1 LKGIY
6 GYGYIEACKNVFTLF
21 KDRGWEAIIAD
32 NLVGN
37 TLGLL
42 SLIVGGVM
50 GGIAVLLNNYG
61 GFFKGHPNGESQA
74 AAFLLGFVVGLVIC
88 SVLMSTIASSV
99 DTVIVL
105 FAEAPNEF
113 ERNHPD
119 LSRRM
124 RETWRQTFPGCI

>member
-1 LKGIY
+1 M
-6 GYGYIEACKNVFTLF
+6 
-21 KDRGWEAIIAD
+21 
-32 NLVGN
+32 GN

-50 GGIAVLLNNYG
+50 GGLALLLNNYG
-61 GFFKGHPNGESQA
+61 HLFHNKPNGESEA
-74 AAFLLGFVVGLVIC
+74 AAFTLGFIVGSVIC
-88 SVLMSTIASSV
+88 SILMTTIGSSV

-113 ERNHPD
+113 EQNYPD

-124 RETWRQTFPGCI
+124 RETWRSTFPGCM